1 MLYGAAAVFGV
12 GDGLSGFLDRLADW
26 LNGPAT
32 PAPPPPRAEPPAPA
46 VTADDPRLPDASR
59 PLVARL
65 LALIAD
71 VEARTQHDAL
81 MVSAVTE
88 VRQMRDSHL
97 PRLIESY
104 AEIPPAHRAEIF
116 RQTGRSASYNLNQG
130 FERMIERVETLSR
143 TLAQE
148 DLDSFADNLKFI
160 ENRYGKDDPLR

>member
-1 MLYGAAAVFGV
+1 ML
-12 GDGLSGFLDRLADW
+12 S
-26 LNGPAT
+26 
-32 PAPPPPRAEPPAPA
+32 
-46 VTADDPRLPDASR
+46 
-59 PLVARL
+59 
-65 LALIAD
+65 AL
-71 VEARTQHDAL
+71 
-81 MVSAVTE
+81 TE

-130 FERMIERVETLSR
+130 FERMIARVEALSR

-160 ENRYGKDDPLR
+160 ETRYGSDDPLR

>member
-1 MLYGAAAVFGV
+1 V
-12 GDGLSGFLDRLADW
+12 W
-26 LNGPAT
+26 LNGPAE
-32 PAPPPPRAEPPAPA
+32 PAPAPPRAEPA
-46 VTADDPRLPDASR
+46 VASVSADDPRLPNASR

-65 LALIAD
+65 LGLIAD
-71 VEARTQHDAL
+71 IEARTQADAL
-81 MVSAVTE
+81 MVSALTE